1 MNEINK
7 ILKKYN
13 KEDIFSS
20 CDTFSEMVGN
30 LLYFYNT
37 EKLNPKESEV
47 LYEYFKKYGIK

>member
-13 KEDIFSS
+13 KEELFNS

-30 LLYFYNT
+30 LLYFYNN